1 MTRLIYDGLRAE
13 LDGNLTSSTTTINFV
28 ASLRHSGGTAVPTL
42 AGGDYIPL
50 VLLDA
55 SGDLREIVH
64 LTAYTSGA
72 TSGTISRGQESTAGV
87 THADAA
93 TVVCSVLVTDLTPTV
108 DLTPDA
114 TTSVKGK
121 VELSTDVEAND
132 GTDATRAVTPHGLA
146 YTIARIAYVEASTS
160 RTGVVELADDSEAVD
175 GIDDSRAVTPHS
187 LAAAI
192 ALRDGSRIDNVS
204 DPLWGTSLG
213 YDLDFNDDDLSGTLP
228 SGWGWHNQGS
238 AAYRQAWGAGI
249 IHHAGQAVFGQDDL
263 KVLSR
268 STSGFPSTWQMFC
281 KLSLAST
288 GVPFAT
294 AGLVLRGANNKLI
307 SFHRTNNGSHD
318 IIQWTTEANGFD
330 GAVLSATTASI
341 PADSYISIRKNSS
354 TSYDCLW
361 SPDGIIWTNLL
372 NFNPQAYLTSIAEVG
387 FVLNNT
393 SNFQAFEAAFKWFR
407 VR

>member
-1 MTRLIYDGLRAE
+1 MTRNIYNGLHAV
-13 LDGNLTSSTTTINFV
+13 LAAGLSSSATAVSFV
-28 ASLRHSGGTAVPTL
+28 ASLKHSGGTAVPTL

-50 VLLDA
+50 VLLDPTT
-55 SGDLREIVH
+55 GNLREVVH

-72 TSGTISRGQESTAGV
+72 TTGTIVRAQEGTAGV
-87 THADAA
+87 SHASGAD
-93 TVVCSVLVTDLTPTV
+93 VICSVLLADLTALV
-108 DLTPDA
+108 SSAA
-114 TTSVKGK
+114 TTTTAGI
-121 VELSTDVEAND
+121 VELATDVEAND

-146 YTIARIAYVEASTS
+146 YTLAHLAFVEASTS

-228 SGWGWHNQGS
+228 SGWGWHNQGT
-238 AAYRQAWGAGI
+238 ATYRQAWGAGI

-341 PADSYISIRKNSS
+341 PADSYISIRKNSA

-361 SPDGIIWTNLL
+361 SPDGIVWALLL

-393 SNFQAFEAAFKWFR
+393 SNFQAFEAAFKWLR
-407 VR
+407 IR